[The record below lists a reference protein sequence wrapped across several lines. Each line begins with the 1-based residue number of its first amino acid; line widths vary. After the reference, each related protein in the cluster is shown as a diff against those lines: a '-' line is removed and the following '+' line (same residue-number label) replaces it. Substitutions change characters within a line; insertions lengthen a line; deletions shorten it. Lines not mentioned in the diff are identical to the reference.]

1 MAKIG
6 FCAVSG
12 NGMSPLAQIMK
23 LSGDEVYGSDLSFD
37 EGRDAFRKQALTNV
51 GIILR
56 PQNGSMIENDNIERL
71 IVSSAISDNNP
82 DIIAAQNKGIKIQKR
97 SELLAELFHNYP
109 KNIAVGGT
117 CGKSTTTAMIG
128 YILDK
133 LKQNPCMI
141 NGAFLKNYADTSGL
155 PNFIYNH
162 GDICVIEADESDGSI
177 RNYHSFLGIINNIS
191 HDHEPLEVLME
202 YFQTFADKC
211 QTLLIN
217 ADCPN
222 TTKIKHPH
230 ILSFGIQNKNADFY
244 AYDIEVQ
251 PLSVSYKLN
260 NTSYKL
266 PLIGRFNIYNAL
278 AAIATCSTLGI
289 SPHDAAKTLESFQ
302 GVQRRL
308 ELIGTKNNISVFLD
322 FVELIGTKNNISV
335 FLDFAHNAGKIEA
348 SLSALKEFS
357 GRLIVMYQSH
367 KPMSARTTGEED
379 GIVFGKYIQ
388 SDDILLMPEIYMRDP
403 IQDSD
408 ISGLNLIEYAKNN
421 GVKNAHFLPTKEEI
435 RQFILNNAQAGD
447 RIVIMGARDNSLPQF
462 SRDILKD
469 L

>member
-1 MAKIG
+1 MTKIG

-23 LSGDEVYGSDLSFD
+23 LAGHDVYGSDLSFD

-51 GIILR
+51 GIKLR
-56 PQNGSMIENDNIERL
+56 HQDGSMILQDNIERL
-71 IVSSAISDNNP
+71 IVSSAISSNNP
-82 DIIAAQNKGIKIQKR
+82 DIQQAQKKGIKIQKR
-97 SELLAELFHNYP
+97 SELLSELFHQYP

-128 YILDK
+128 YVLDTLNYK
-133 LKQNPCMI
+133 PCMI
-141 NGAFLKNYADTSGL
+141 NGAFLKNYAHKEGL
-155 PNFIYNH
+155 ANFIYNQ
-162 GDICVIEADESDGSI
+162 GDTCVIEADESDGSI
-177 RNYHSFLGIINNIS
+177 RNYHAHIGIVNNIS
-191 HDHEPLEVLME
+191 HDHEPLETLME
-202 YFQTFADKC
+202 YFQTFANNC
-211 QTLLIN
+211 QNLIIN

-222 TTKIKHPH
+222 ASTLKHPH
-230 ILSFGIQNKNADFY
+230 IISYSTKDNNADIY
-244 AYDIEVQ
+244 ASEIEAE
-251 PLSVSYKLN
+251 PLSVSYKLDN
-260 NTSYKL
+260 KKYKL
-266 PLIGRFNIYNAL
+266 PLIGRFNVYNAL
-278 AAIATCSTLGI
+278 SAISACMLMGI
-289 SPHDAAKTLESFQ
+289 DKHLTAKTLENFQ

-322 FVELIGTKNNISV
+322 F
-335 FLDFAHNAGKIEA
+335 AHNAEKIEA

-379 GIVFGKYIQ
+379 GVVFGKYIQ

-403 IQDSD
+403 VADSD
-408 ISGLNLIEYAKNN
+408 ISASDLIQHAKNN
-421 GVKNAHFLPTKEEI
+421 NVKNAFFLSTKEDV
-435 RQFILNNAQAGD
+435 RKFILQHAQAGD

>member
-6 FCAVSG
+6 FCAISG

-23 LSGDEVYGSDLSFD
+23 LSGHEVYGSDLSFD
-37 EGRDAFRKQALTNV
+37 EGRDAFRKQALTDV

-56 PQNGSMIENDNIERL
+56 PQNGSMIEDDNIERL

-82 DIIAAQNKGIKIQKR
+82 DIIAAKNKGIKLQKR
-97 SELLAELFHNYP
+97 SELLAEIFHRYK

-133 LKQNPCMI
+133 LNQNPCMI
-141 NGAFLKNYADTSGL
+141 NGAFLKNYADSAGL
-155 PNFIYNH
+155 PNFIYNQ

-177 RNYHSFLGIINNIS
+177 RNYNSFLGVINNIS

-222 TTKIKHPH
+222 TTKIKHSH
-230 ILSFGIQNKNADFY
+230 IISFGIQNNHADFH
-244 AYDIEVQ
+244 ASEIEAH

-260 NTSYKL
+260 GTRYNL
-266 PLIGRFNIYNAL
+266 PLIGRFNVYNAL
-278 AAIATCSTLGI
+278 AAIAACSILGI
-289 SPHDAAKTLESFQ
+289 SPHDSAKALETFQ

-308 ELIGTKNNISVFLD
+308 
-322 FVELIGTKNNISV
+322 ELIGTKNNISV

-348 SLSALKEFS
+348 SLAALKEFS

-379 GIVFGKYIQ
+379 GIVFGKYIK
-388 SDDILLMPEIYMRDP
+388 SDDILLIPEIYMRDP

-408 ISGLNLIEYAKNN
+408 ISGSDLIAYAKNN
-421 GVKNAHFLPTKEEI
+421 GVKNAYFLPTKEEI
-435 RQFILNNAQAGD
+435 RQFILNNAESGD

>member
-12 NGMSPLAQIMK
+12 NGMSPLAQILK
-23 LSGDEVYGSDLSFD
+23 LSGHEIYGSDISFD
-37 EGRDAFRKQALTNV
+37 QGRDAFRKQALNSV

-56 PQNGSMIENDNIERL
+56 PQDGSMIEKDNIEKL
-71 IVSSAISDNNP
+71 IVSSAINNNNP
-82 DIIAAQNKGIKIQKR
+82 DILAAQKKGIKIQKR
-97 SELLAELFHNYP
+97 SELLAELFQQYP
-109 KNIAVGGT
+109 RNIAVGGT

-133 LKQNPCMI
+133 LNYKPCMI
-141 NGAFLKNYADTSGL
+141 NGAFLKNYSASDGL
-155 PNFIYNH
+155 PNFIYNQ

-177 RNYHSFLGIINNIS
+177 RNYNSYLGIINNIS
-191 HDHEPLEVLME
+191 HDHEPLEILME
-202 YFQTFADKC
+202 YFQTYADKC

-222 TTKIKHPH
+222 ASQIKHKH
-230 ILSFGIQNKNADFY
+230 IIRFSTLDKNADFY
-244 AYDIEVQ
+244 ASEIKSN
-251 PLSVSYKLN
+251 PLNVSYKLN
-260 NTSYKL
+260 NKQYSL
-266 PLIGRFNIYNAL
+266 PLIGKFNVYNAL
-278 AAIATCSTLGI
+278 AAISACSILGI
-289 SPHDAAKTLESFQ
+289 SGEDAAKTLESFQ

-308 ELIGTKNNISVFLD
+308 ELIGTKN
-322 FVELIGTKNNISV
+322 EISV
-335 FLDFAHNAGKIEA
+335 FLDFAHNAEKIEA

-379 GIVFGKYIQ
+379 GVVFGKYIKA
-388 SDDILLMPEIYMRDP
+388 DDILLMPEIYMRDP
-403 IQDSD
+403 IQDQD
-408 ISGLNLIEYAKNN
+408 ISGSDLIQHAKNN
-421 GVKNAHFLPTKEEI
+421 GVKNAYFIPTKEEI
-435 RQFILNNAQAGD
+435 RQFILSHAQAGD